1 MKKLITLSIVML
13 FITNISYADSICGN
27 VNKVVLSNPN
37 SVTIHGTTIVGR
49 IAEDA
54 TPMLLTSA
62 LANTLKVCIHT
73 TKTSLGS
80 EEWTWII
87 IDSIEK

>member
-1 MKKLITLSIVML
+1 MKKFITLSIVML
-13 FITNISYADSICGN
+13 FIANISYADSICGN

-37 SVTIHGTTIVGR
+37 SVTIDGTTIVGR

-62 LANTLKVCIHT
+62 LSNTLKVCIHT
-73 TKTSLGS
+73 MKTMTGID
-80 EEWTWII
+80 ERTWII